1 MMELEELISKTGDS
15 ELLELKYD
23 CNKNLLEFTLE
34 LDVIDET
41 FSFEVVTKEIR
52 FGTIPERNR
61 ICYIQLLDIS
71 DKLATANGI
80 YMPASDFGKLMQ
92 ETRKGFNLV
101 YGKRVTEVSHLLS
114 LVGSDK
120 LFIAAIQSKE
130 AIKFFE
136 AKTLMTK

>member
-1 MMELEELISKTGDS
+1 
-15 ELLELKYD
+15 
-23 CNKNLLEFTLE
+23 
-34 LDVIDET
+34 
-41 FSFEVVTKEIR
+41 
-52 FGTIPERNR
+52 
-61 ICYIQLLDIS
+61 
-71 DKLATANGI
+71 
-80 YMPASDFGKLMQ
+80 MQ

-130 AIKFFE
+130 AIRFFE